1 MSNELTKEKETVI
14 SFKNVTKEYKLYKN
28 EKARFR
34 GMFNKKVPF
43 KLKRA
48 VDNLSFE
55 VKKGDGLALI
65 GRNGA
70 GKPLRRSG
78 SNGQKVII
86 YLPDHAGTENRCGT
100 LRGSLDAGTTEY
112 PSCVKRCGCHCQSVS
127 IG

>member
-1 MSNELTKEKETVI
+1 MMSNELTKEKETVI

-70 GKPLRRSG
+70 GKPRRR
-78 SNGQKVII
+78 KWCTRDCKKEP
-86 YLPDHAGTENRCGT
+86 YKDNRMK
-100 LRGSLDAGTTEY
+100 LSFIN
-112 PSCVKRCGCHCQSVS
+112 QSA
-127 IG
+127 ILYI